1 MDPAADHPPA
11 PARGRPF
18 TFSATVEQIVLA
30 AALFWLLAG
39 NRVFLGAAL
48 KGRSVADVSAWGFGA
63 AVALAV
69 LALHVL
75 LLALAANRWTV
86 KPLVAVLTLVM
97 AAAAWF
103 MGQYGV
109 FLDPSMLRNVLHT
122 EAAKPPSCCRPR
134 WLRTCCCMP
143 CCRCCCWRGCV
154 FSTGPGRARSRCAPR
169 CCWPLRRCWWARCWR
184 CSSLSRH

>member
-1 MDPAADHPPA
+1 MDTAADPP
-11 PARGRPF
+11 PQPKRARSF
-18 TFSATVEQIVLA
+18 TFGATVEQIVLA

-48 KGRSVADVSAWGFGA
+48 KGRHVADASAWAFGLA
-63 AVALAV
+63 IALAV

-86 KPLVAVLTLVM
+86 KPLVALMTLVV

-122 EAAKPPSCCRPR
+122 EPAE
-134 WLRTCCCMP
+134 
-143 CCRCCCWRGCV
+143 
-154 FSTGPGRARSRCAPR
+154 ARELLSLPFALHMLLYAVLPLALLARVR
-169 CCWPLRRCWWARCWR
+169 VLRRPWR
-184 CSSLSRH
+184 RAAGQHD